1 MIYCHSPLGFEG
13 HLVSVEVDIRRGI
26 PLTEIVGLPA
36 GEVKESRERVR
47 SALRHTGFEVPAQRV
62 LINLSPAAV
71 RKRGAAFDLAIAVAL
86 LHASGQIDPPL
97 PEDLLVMGELRLDG
111 SVLPVTG
118 VLPALLSARRHG
130 LGYLLLPRESL
141 RQAALFDEFR
151 AIGLGSLRDL
161 FVAELAWQSATALQA
176 VGATNLSLSAPAL
189 KKDAAPAPAVSG
201 GSGGRGPGVA
211 VTSSSGLPRREA
223 ASSPDFSEVRGQLA
237 AKRAVMVGAAGGHH
251 MLLLGPPGTGKTMI
265 ARRAAT
271 ILPGLS
277 RRRRLEVMA
286 IHSLLQETGVD
297 AISAPVRS
305 PHHSASLEGIIG
317 GGSAALP
324 GEISLAHGGLL
335 LLDEALEFAGSVLQG
350 LREPLESGVVRIVR
364 ADYQTWYPA
373 RFTLLMTSNL
383 CPCGGLGSDF
393 HRCSCVASEIVR
405 YWRRL
410 GEALMDRI
418 EVRAYLSGVQRKRQ
432 REERYP
438 SDPQEW
444 SSCSMA
450 ERVAE
455 ARERSSSRLAK
466 VEEETNAEIPAARLE
481 RFCHLSS
488 GLERLLR
495 ERCREAKLSLR
506 GEHAVRRVA
515 RTVADLA
522 GKAEIGE
529 AELQQAISLRTQG
542 NLEKILQQN

>member
-47 SALRHTGFEVPAQRV
+47 AALRHSGFEVPAQRV
-62 LINLSPAAV
+62 LINLAPAAV

-97 PEDLLVMGELRLDG
+97 PDDLLVMGELRLDG
-111 SVLPVTG
+111 AVLPVTG
-118 VLPALLSARRHG
+118 VLPALLSARRNR
-130 LGYLLLPRESL
+130 LGHLILPRESL
-141 RQAALFDEFR
+141 KEVALFDEFR
-151 AIGLGSLRDL
+151 VIGLGSLRDL
-161 FVAELAWQSATALQA
+161 FVAELTWQPGATLLAQTPYNSRQVPGIRSVQSGRPAAPGGRASRQSAVMAGLKATAPPPEE
-176 VGATNLSLSAPAL
+176 GT
-189 KKDAAPAPAVSG
+189 
-201 GSGGRGPGVA
+201 
-211 VTSSSGLPRREA
+211 
-223 ASSPDFSEVRGQLA
+223 SPDFAEVRGQLT
-237 AKRAVMVGAAGGHH
+237 AKRAVMVGTAGGHH

-265 ARRAAT
+265 ARRVAT
-271 ILPGLS
+271 ILPSLS

-286 IHSLLQETGVD
+286 IHSLLQETGLQ
-297 AISAPVRS
+297 ALLPPVRS

-335 LLDEALEFAGSVLQG
+335 LLDEALEFGASVLQS
-350 LREPLESGVVRIVR
+350 LREPLESGAVRIVR
-364 ADYQTWYPA
+364 AEYQTWYPA

-418 EVRAYLSGVQRKRQ
+418 EVRAYLSGAEPGRQ
-432 REERYP
+432 REEALP
-438 SDPQEW
+438 WDPREW
-444 SSCSMA
+444 SSASMA
-450 ERVAE
+450 ETVAD
-455 ARERSSSRLAK
+455 ARERVRRRLAD
-466 VEEETNAEIPAARLE
+466 VAEETNAEIPAAKLE
-481 RFCHLSS
+481 RFCHLSTA
-488 GLERLLR
+488 LEGLLR
-495 ERCREAKLSLR
+495 ERCREARLSLR

-515 RTVADLA
+515 RTLADLA
-522 GKAEIGE
+522 GKEEIGE
-529 AELQQAISLRTQG
+529 AELRQAIDLRTQG